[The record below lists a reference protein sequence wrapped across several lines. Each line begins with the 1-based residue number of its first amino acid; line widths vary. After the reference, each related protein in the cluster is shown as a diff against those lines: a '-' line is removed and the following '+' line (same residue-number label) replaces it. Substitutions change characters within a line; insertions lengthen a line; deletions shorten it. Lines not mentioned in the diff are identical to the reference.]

1 MTHVVESAA
10 IAAGFARTE
19 LGELARAA
27 ATTSKPQALPA
38 WTPPSANQLSC
49 HVVSRADLHRY
60 PLWRSTFSALR
71 KDHRY
76 YEILEDTLHHNAFD
90 YRYFVITDATGD
102 ALAIQPFFLMDQD
115 MLEGVASM
123 APVLA
128 CIRKLLPRFMTVRTL
143 MVGCAAGEG
152 HLAASP
158 LISAADIVKVL
169 GAKATEYARS
179 VNAKMVVMKEFPA
192 HYREACEGLL
202 ENGFC
207 RVPSMPSVSLDL
219 TEPTFEAFIKKVLR
233 ANARRHMKKNLAAT
247 AAMNIEM
254 QVAREAS
261 APLVE
266 EIHQLYLQVF
276 DKSEFRFEKLTTDF
290 FRRLSEDMG
299 DKVRFFTWRRDGK
312 LIACSMSMLEGRTL
326 YLEYLGLDYKI
337 ALDLHLYH
345 YTFRD
350 QYDWAVKN
358 RCTKICSTALGYD
371 PKLHLRFKL
380 DPLDLYVQHVQPLM
394 NLGLQRVL
402 KWMVPARYDET
413 LKKFPNYA
421 EIWA

>member
-1 MTHVVESAA
+1 MTHIVEGAA

-19 LGELARAA
+19 LGGLVPPAR
-27 ATTSKPQALPA
+27 SQSQAVPA
-38 WTPPSANQLSC
+38 WTPRSRNQLRC

-60 PLWRSTFSALR
+60 PLWRSTFAGLR

-90 YRYFVITDATGD
+90 YRYFVITDAAGD
-102 ALAIQPFFLMDQD
+102 ALAIQPCFVMDQD
-115 MLEGVASM
+115 MLEGVA
-123 APVLA
+123 ALVPVLA
-128 CIRKLLPRFMTVRTL
+128 RIRKLFPRFMTVRTL

-169 GAKATEYARS
+169 GAKATDYARS

-192 HYREACEGLL
+192 HYRAACEGLL
-202 ENGFC
+202 ADGFC

-233 ANARRHMKKNLAAT
+233 ANARRHLKKNLAAT

-254 QVAREAS
+254 QVTRAA
-261 APLVE
+261 APALVE

-276 DKSEFRFEKLTTDF
+276 EKSEFRFEKLTPDF
-290 FRRLSEDMG
+290 FRRLGEDMG
-299 DKVRFFTWRRDGK
+299 DKVRFFTWRHDGK
-312 LIACSMSMLEGRTL
+312 LIAASMSMLEGRTL
-326 YLEYLGLDYKI
+326 YLEYLGLDYEI

-350 QYDWAVKN
+350 QYDWAVQN
-358 RCTKICSTALGYD
+358 GCTKICSTALGYD
-371 PKLHLRFKL
+371 PKLHLRFRL
-380 DPLDLYVQHVQPLM
+380 DPLDLYVQHVQPLL

-421 EIWA
+421 ELWS

>member
-1 MTHVVESAA
+1 V
-10 IAAGFARTE
+10 
-19 LGELARAA
+19 
-27 ATTSKPQALPA
+27 AT
-38 WTPPSANQLSC
+38 
-49 HVVSRADLHRY
+49 RADLHRF
-60 PLWRSTFSALR
+60 PVWRSTFSALR

-76 YEILEDTLHHNAFD
+76 YEILEDTLHHNSFD
-90 YRYFVITDATGD
+90 YRYFVITDADGD

-115 MLEGVASM
+115 ILEGVA
-123 APVLA
+123 VLA
-128 CIRKLLPRFMTVRTL
+128 PTLARIRKLLPRFMTVRTL

-158 LISAADIVKVL
+158 RISAADIVKL
-169 GAKATEYARS
+169 IGAKATEYARE
-179 VNAKMVVMKEFPA
+179 VKAKMVVMKEFPA
-192 HYREACEGLL
+192 HYREACEGLVT
-202 ENGFC
+202 NGFC
-207 RVPSMPSVSLDL
+207 RVPSMPSVSLDI
-219 TEPTFEAFIKKVLR
+219 TEPSFDKFMQKVLR

-254 QVAREAS
+254 KVAREAD
-261 APLVE
+261 AALVD

-276 DKSEFRFEKLTTDF
+276 EKSEFRFEKLTTDF
-290 FRRLSEDMG
+290 FRRLGEDMR

-312 LIACSMSMLEGRTL
+312 LIACSMSMLEGKTL
-326 YLEYLGLDYKI
+326 YLEYLGLDYEL
-337 ALDLHLYH
+337 AHELHLYH

-350 QYDWAVKN
+350 QYDWAVQN
-358 RCTKICSTALGYD
+358 GCTKICSTALGYD

-394 NLGLQRVL
+394 NAALQRVL

-421 EIWA
+421 ELWT